1 MDSRARGM
9 EKGRE
14 ERKMRVGV
22 GGGEERD
29 DENQISNRKT
39 NSTNE
44 TATNS

>member
-1 MDSRARGM
+1 MKT
-9 EKGRE
+9 EKE
-14 ERKMRVGV
+14 KKRKGC
-22 GGGEERD
+22 GWGKRD

>member
-1 MDSRARGM
+1 MDSRERGI

-14 ERKMRVGV
+14 ERKMRV
-22 GGGEERD
+22 GGEERD

>member
-14 ERKMRVGV
+14 ERKMRV